1 LTLVVYVLAT
11 DFIFENKKLYRIA
24 NESFSNQISE
34 IRTEQL
40 QKKNNIYKFLKLVV
54 TSFYILF
61 WVFLEMTCS
70 CRDGTGTVTHA
81 IRFVTFS
88 QVTER

>member
-1 LTLVVYVLAT
+1 MYQIV
-11 DFIFENKKLYRIA
+11 

-40 QKKNNIYKFLKLVV
+40 QKNNIYKFLKLVV
-54 TSFYILF
+54 TIFYILF

-81 IRFVTFS
+81 IWFVTFS